1 MGICI
6 YGVVVFLT
14 RSLPSPY
21 HLSAG
26 AGAFGDVVRG
36 TCFIEEIGADVIVA
50 IKVATPHPPTQNEH
64 SAV

>member
-1 MGICI
+1 MGICV
-6 YGVVVFLT
+6 YSVFFDLT
-14 RSLPSPY
+14 RSLPSPH

-50 IKVATPHPPTQNEH
+50 IKVATPFPPTQNEH